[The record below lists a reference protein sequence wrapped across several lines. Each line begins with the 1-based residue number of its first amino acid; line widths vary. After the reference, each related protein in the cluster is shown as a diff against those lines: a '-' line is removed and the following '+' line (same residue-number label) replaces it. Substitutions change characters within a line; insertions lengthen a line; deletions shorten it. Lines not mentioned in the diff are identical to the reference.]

1 MFPRLSVRSRIRDD
15 EFAHALRVYK
25 DRDCGGI
32 RLQASVLRGEL
43 KRPTFKHNGS
53 LRDTRTTLLLELAMP
68 SSPHGSSTPDSS
80 PTLDTSLSSTASP
93 EPKDHS
99 TSSSPTKSQKI
110 WGLIT
115 YTPKRCR
122 YDPANPPRFSIWL
135 NLLFAFAGAFTVA
148 NLYYNHPILHLLARE
163 FGVSNERA
171 SLIPTLAQAGYA
183 CGLVFLCPLGDVFPR
198 RLYVLS
204 LVFFTS
210 TVWLGLC
217 LTNSFAV
224 FCSLTL
230 IASVTTVT
238 PQLMLPLVGDLA
250 PPHRRASALSI
261 TSSGL
266 LLGLLFARLLSGVV
280 TEYTSW
286 RNIYWLAFGLQYLI
300 FALLWL
306 FMPDYPSTNPDGIK
320 YFRILYSIFQIFITH
335 PLLVQACI
343 VGFCTSTTFTS
354 FWTTLTF
361 LLSAPPYEYST
372 LIIGL
377 FALIGI
383 FSMFFGPL
391 WSRYVTDR
399 FIPLFSVIIGLVIC
413 MAGTCIGTYT
423 GTFTVAGPIIQA
435 AFLDFGIQT
444 AVIANRSAIF
454 GILPLARNRVNTAYM
469 ISAFCGQL
477 TGTAV
482 GNHNFAR
489 GGWISSGSTSVG
501 FLAAALLLCAA
512 RGPREKRWVGWGGGW
527 MIRKDGDVAKKGDV
541 ERGKTGGGKKDS
553 AESSQHADGDRERER
568 NATEGSGFMD
578 AEKASH

>member
-1 MFPRLSVRSRIRDD
+1 M
-15 EFAHALRVYK
+15 
-25 DRDCGGI
+25 
-32 RLQASVLRGEL
+32 ASS
-43 KRPTFKHNGS
+43 HNAGS
-53 LRDTRTTLLLELAMP
+53 KPDP
-68 SSPHGSSTPDSS
+68 SPTPDASS
-80 PTLDTSLSSTASP
+80 SSTASP
-93 EPKDHS
+93 KPKDAPS
-99 TSSSPTKSQKI
+99 PSSPTKWQTI
-110 WGLIT
+110 LGLIF

-148 NLYYNHPILHLLARE
+148 NLYYNHPILHLLAQE

-183 CGLVFLCPLGDVFPR
+183 SGLLFLCPLGDVFPR

-204 LVFFTS
+204 LVLFTS

-230 IASVTTVT
+230 ITSVTTVT

-250 PPHRRASALSI
+250 PPHRRASALSL

-306 FMPDYPSTNPDGIK
+306 FMPDYPSTNPDGIN
-320 YFRILYSIFQIFITH
+320 YFRILYTILQIFVTH
-335 PLLVQACI
+335 PLLVQACL
-343 VGFCTSTTFTS
+343 VGFCTSMTFTS

-383 FSMFFGPL
+383 ASMFLGPL
-391 WSRYVTDR
+391 WSRLVTDR
-399 FIPLFSVIIGLVIC
+399 FIPLFSVIIGLIIC
-413 MAGTCIGTYT
+413 MVGTCIGTYT

-444 AVIANRSAIF
+444 AVIANRSAIY

-501 FLAAALLLCAA
+501 FLAAALLLCVA

-527 MIRKDGDVAKKGDV
+527 QIRKDGDVAKKGD
-541 ERGKTGGGKKDS
+541 EEKGSAAGEEKDS
-553 AESSQHADGDRERER
+553 AESSQHVDEKKERETGDDAAIDLTKVEKGR
-568 NATEGSGFMD
+568 DAATGSR
-578 AEKASH
+578 